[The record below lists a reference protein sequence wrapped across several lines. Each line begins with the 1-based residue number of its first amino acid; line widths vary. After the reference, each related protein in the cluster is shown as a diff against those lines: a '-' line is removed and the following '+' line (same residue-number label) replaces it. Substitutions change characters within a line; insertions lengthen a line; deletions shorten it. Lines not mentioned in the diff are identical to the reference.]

1 MSDNNRFQLHDAFA
15 KNQLKDIRVA
25 RDVLKHNLPAEV
37 TQTIDWASLKLTDG
51 HFVPKEL
58 SQFYSDVLYQC
69 QMSGEVGYLYLL
81 VEHKSSA
88 SRLTPFQLWRNV
100 MLALDPYFKD
110 NQDERLPN
118 IIPVCLYHGQKSPYP
133 CSTSLYDCFQDPNLI
148 RQLGLGECY
157 LIDLTTKDD
166 DDIKRDQ
173 KGAIMERV
181 LRDYHRKEAYTIVK
195 ELLSQH
201 FWKKLLQELD
211 DSSNYYLKSVFNY
224 LIATDKTTSITEQNL
239 LQLVQEQLP
248 DKEDMIMNLAE
259 QWQQQGIQKGMQEG
273 MQKGMQ
279 KGRQEGK
286 QEGKQETAKLML
298 IRGMSHQV
306 IQDVTGL
313 TAQEIERLQE
323 NIEGE

>member
-1 MSDNNRFQLHDAFA
+1 MNDNNRYQLHDAFA
-15 KNQLKDIRVA
+15 KNQLKDIRIA
-25 RDVLKHNLPAEV
+25 RDILKHNLPAEV
-37 TQTIDWASLKLTDG
+37 TQTVDWSSLTLTDG

-69 QMSGEVGYLYLL
+69 QMASETGYLYLL

-100 MLALDPYFKD
+100 VLALDPYFKE
-110 NQDERLPN
+110 NQDKRLPT

-133 CSTSLYDCFQDPNLI
+133 YSTSLYDCFLEPDLI

-157 LIDLTTKDD
+157 LIDLTTKNDN
-166 DDIKRDQ
+166 DIKRDQ

-195 ELLSQH
+195 ELLSQS
-201 FWKKLLQELD
+201 FWKALLQELN
-211 DSSNYYLKSVFNY
+211 DSSNHYLKSVFNY

-248 DKEDMIMNLAE
+248 YKEDVIMNLAE
-259 QWQQQGIQKGMQEG
+259 QWQQQGIQKG
-273 MQKGMQ
+273 
-279 KGRQEGK
+279 RQEGLHEGLQK
-286 QEGKQETAKLML
+286 GKQETAKQML
-298 IRGMSHQV
+298 ARGMSHQV
-306 IQDVTGL
+306 VQEITGL
-313 TAQEIERLQE
+313 TAQEVERLQQE
-323 NIEGE
+323 LDRG